1 MFLPFSVGQYSVT
14 PALLEHF
21 IPAFSNR
28 SDTAGGMFLQFN
40 VTFRKADNL
49 ILHLVQPGGSWQNL
63 CLVPLLIALNLTFAF
78 VMQCIARHTRISE
91 TLRLQGKRSEDKYSA
106 FTALLRDLSG
116 VQSVYF
122 ISQGWLTNP
131 SYRWISRGLCLLTI
145 AHWFAR
151 EWLFA
156 NFLSSLT
163 ANLTNAVVALPI
175 SKDLSLVYSRLFS
188 MLAWQIAAA
197 PLFLIIDPMLQAWFS
212 SSMQSYITNCMV
224 SSYIAGGG
232 QAYYK
237 LKMDD
242 EKRDIDNPDQ
252 RISDSAEQF
261 SNMMYILFSGFLSAV
276 FGMVAWAGVMIQL
289 GGPMLVVTCIG
300 MAFLRLLLS
309 ISMFGNAL
317 VDAFKDMLETGAT
330 FRYSLTRIRENA
342 EPVALAHGD
351 QVEESRSRN
360 LFNSHI
366 DAIRYNALVNMLF
379 TTTLGIIDFF
389 PIVILWL
396 YQSPQILAGA
406 LNFGDA
412 VRCQTG
418 YMQVAKVM
426 DFFANSFSKLKQLQA
441 NGERLW
447 QLWEASDEANAA
459 PPVDA
464 TIRFVASEVSEAF
477 GFDSL
482 VVYAPGGKTPVAG
495 VTLSCATGQ
504 GVLITGNSGIGKS
517 SILRAMAGLWLTGEG
532 SVAKSPGAEVVFL
545 PQNSYFPVGTLLEAV
560 IYPAHI
566 DDSNGAEKCG
576 LQVQA
581 TLALKRAMMGPILR
595 KWGLQEVR
603 DWTATL
609 SAGERQR
616 LAFARLFM
624 MLALRSRCEER
635 RRPHQNIS
643 LETHKAQSTT
653 ALSRMAGLGGPGH
666 HPTPRFGRSLGNE
679 LWKAGQKELAPELGR
694 LSRQAGLSL
703 GDLQQAS
710 ALCGE
715 LPNTGV
721 ITVVDEGTSAV
732 EMSVEAALYGELRKE
747 LQRGTLLAVASVSH
761 RPSLQQYH
769 DTELVI
775 GDEARM
781 RTEPVLDEGV
791 WNTPLGKETIWKHLD
806 LRPPS
811 PTKKFELE
819 KKVLQDTDS

>member
-28 SDTAGGMFLQFN
+28 SDWIADGGMFLQFN
-40 VTFRKADNL
+40 ATFRKADNL
-49 ILHLVQPGGSWQNL
+49 VLHFVQHGGSWQNL

-91 TLRLQGKRSEDKYSA
+91 TMRLQGKRSEDKYSA

-145 AHWFAR
+145 VHWFAR
-151 EWLFA
+151 EWLYA
-156 NFLSSLT
+156 NFLSSLI

-188 MLAWQIAAA
+188 MLAWQIATA

-276 FGMVAWAGVMIQL
+276 FGMVAWAGVLIQL

-396 YQSPQILAGA
+396 YQCPQILAGV

-459 PPVDA
+459 PPVGA
-464 TIRFVASEVSEAF
+464 TISFVASEPSEAF

-560 IYPAHI
+560 IYPVPI

-635 RRPHQNIS
+635 RRPQKNIS
-643 LETHKAQSTT
+643 LDTHKAQSTT
-653 ALSRMAGLGGPGH
+653 ALSRMAGLGGSGH
-666 HPTPRFGRSLGNE
+666 HPTPRFGRSLGND
-679 LWKAGQKELAPELGR
+679 LWKAGQKELTAPELGR

-775 GDEARM
+775 GDEARI
-781 RTEPVLDEGV
+781 RTEPILEEGV
-791 WNTPLGKETIWKHLD
+791 WNTPLGKETIWKHFD

-811 PTKKFELE
+811 PTKKS
-819 KKVLQDTDS
+819 VLQDTDS